1 MYYTV
6 IGILATAVLL
16 IENHDILLDHNDDN
30 DEIEKPEW
38 NVYGNFLFAVLF
50 YYATD
55 IAWGLF
61 ESARVTVCQ
70 YYNIFFCHGLRRILL
85 GSVHS
90 RIS

>member
-38 NVYGNFLFAVLF
+38 NV
-50 YYATD
+50 
-55 IAWGLF
+55 
-61 ESARVTVCQ
+61 
-70 YYNIFFCHGLRRILL
+70 
-85 GSVHS
+85 
-90 RIS
+90 